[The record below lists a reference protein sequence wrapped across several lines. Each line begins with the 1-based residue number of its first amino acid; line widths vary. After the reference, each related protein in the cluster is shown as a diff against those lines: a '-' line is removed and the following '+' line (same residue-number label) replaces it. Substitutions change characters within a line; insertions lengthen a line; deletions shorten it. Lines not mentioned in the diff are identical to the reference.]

1 MKFSVIIPVYNAELY
16 IDRCLLSIRKAIKL
30 AKSECEVIC
39 VDDGSSDKSWS
50 VLQNYSLPELKL
62 VRHKKNLGVSAARNT
77 ALGIA
82 RGEWILFVDA
92 DDYVSEDY
100 FMSLESSIDNNP
112 RAQIVCFGSNSPFGD
127 YKFASL
133 WSKAYRKDVLPD
145 GGFDDFS
152 HGEDRLFLLKA
163 ILKAKTIVS
172 IPDVLYTY
180 APHSNGLTLAPR
192 TRKWV
197 LDTIGVSRQM
207 LDVAIESGKVL
218 PSRFFR
224 DIALWILEE
233 CVIVKDGLA
242 KCDKKH
248 VEKEWK
254 NILKYISLIKQIP
267 YWHRL
272 VANMCY
278 CLGGAAEFTLCKIP
292 RWVKKG
298 F

>member
-39 VDDGSSDKSWS
+39 VDDGSNDRSWS
-50 VLQNYSLPELKL
+50 ILQNYPLSEFRL
-62 VRHKKNLGVSAARNT
+62 VRHKENLGVSAARNT

-82 RGEWILFVDA
+82 KGEWILFVDA

-100 FMSLESSIDNNP
+100 FMSLESAIDNNP

-163 ILKAKTIVS
+163 MLKAETIIS
-172 IPDVLYTY
+172 IPDILYRY
-180 APHSNGLTLAPR
+180 APHNNGLTSAPR
-192 TRKWV
+192 TKQWI

-207 LDVAIESGKVL
+207 LDVAIISDKVL
-218 PSRFFR
+218 PARFFR

-233 CVIVKDGLA
+233 CVVAKDKLA
-242 KCDKKH
+242 ECDKKQINE
-248 VEKEWK
+248 VWK
-254 NILKYISLIKQIP
+254 NILKYISGVRQIS
-267 YWHRL
+267 YWHRM
-272 VANMCY
+272 VAKLCY
-278 CLGGAAEFTLCKIP
+278 CLGRPAEFALCKIP
-292 RWVKKG
+292 RWLKKG